1 VVEIEPSAGPHS
13 VKATAVDYFARGL
26 GQLELLTH
34 SNKLVGGGMRFTRT
48 SKALGI
54 VAIAAVALTGCSNA
68 PSTPGGGGR
77 ATSDPNRIITAYSNE
92 PLNPLLPANTN
103 EAFGSRVVEL
113 LFEGLR
119 AYDSSGRPINALAES
134 IETADA
140 QNWTIKVKKGAK
152 FTNGEEITAK
162 TFVDSWNFAAL
173 STNLQSNGSFFES
186 IEGYDAVSAVQTTT
200 GAGGKTTTMPA
211 PTARIMSGLVLK
223 DDSTISVKLAQ
234 PEADWSLRLGYSA
247 FYPLPSSAIQDPK
260 TYGENPVGNGP
271 YRFAKEGSWVHDQ
284 SISLVRNDAY
294 DGPRKAQNGGVT
306 FKFYTDPGP
315 AYTDLQADNLD
326 VSDVLPSNALKTYKT
341 DFQGRNA
348 AKPVAV
354 NATLIIPPY
363 NLNFQGEA
371 GTLRRRA
378 LSYAINREEICKVVF
393 NGTRT
398 PATEFTAP
406 VLEGYSDTIPGNEV
420 LKFDPAKA
428 KDLWDHAEAIQPY
441 DASKPLRIASNTDGG
456 NKEWIDAVAN
466 GFKNNLGISAEVQ
479 PLAKFAELLDLRKS
493 LSLPGLTRGG
503 WQGDYPS
510 LYNFLG
516 PVWKTGASA
525 NFEKF
530 SYPEF
535 EQLLQEGLGAT
546 ETSEAN
552 AKFNKAQEVLFKEL
566 PGLPLWYTN
575 APIVWSNNVSS
586 AETGW
591 NGTILYY
598 SISAK

>member
-1 VVEIEPSAGPHS
+1 
-13 VKATAVDYFARGL
+13 
-26 GQLELLTH
+26 
-34 SNKLVGGGMRFTRT
+34 MRFKRT

-54 VAIAAVALTGCSNA
+54 VAIAALALTGC
-68 PSTPGGGGR
+68 GGGGTTGG
-77 ATSDPNRIITAYSNE
+77 ATASSDPNKIITAYSNE
-92 PLNPLLPANTN
+92 PQNPLLPANTS
-103 EAFGSRVVEL
+103 EVLGGRVVEL

-119 AYDSSGRPINALAES
+119 AYDPSGKPVNAVAES
-134 IETADA
+134 IESADA
-140 QNWTIKVKKGAK
+140 QNWTIKVKKGTK

-173 STNLQSNGSFFES
+173 STNLQVNGTFFES
-186 IEGYDAVSAVQTTT
+186 IEGYDAVSAVQKATSADGKVTTT
-200 GAGGKTTTMPA
+200 PA
-211 PTARIMSGLVLK
+211 PTAQTMSGLVLK

-247 FYPLPSSAIQDPK
+247 FYPLPSAALKDPK

-271 YRFAKEGSWVHDQ
+271 YKMAKEGAWVHDQ
-284 SISLVRNDAY
+284 SISLVKNADY
-294 DGPRKAQNGGVT
+294 SGPRAAKNGGVT

-326 VSDVLPSNALKTYKT
+326 VTSDLPSNALKTYT
-341 DFQGRNA
+341 SDFQGRNA
-348 AKPVAV
+348 AKPVAS
-354 NATLIIPPY
+354 NGTLNIPAY
-363 NLNFQGEA
+363 NPNFQGEA
-371 GTLRRRA
+371 GKLRRQA

-398 PATEFTAP
+398 PATEYTAP
-406 VLEGYSDTIPGNEV
+406 VLDGYSNKIPGSEV

-428 KDLWDHAEAIQPY
+428 KDLWAQAEKIKPY
-441 DASKPLRIASNTDGG
+441 DGSKPLQIASNTDGG

-466 GFKNNLGISAEVQ
+466 GFKNNLGIQAEIQ
-479 PLAKFAELLDLRKS
+479 PFAKFAEVLNLRKS
-493 LSLPGLTRGG
+493 QSLPGLTRAG

-516 PVWKTGASA
+516 PVWKTGASS
-525 NFEKF
+525 NYEKF

-535 EQLLQEGLGAT
+535 DKLLQEGLAAKDTG
-546 ETSEAN
+546 EAN

-566 PGLPLWYTN
+566 PGLPLWYLN
-575 APIVWSNNVSS
+575 RPIVWSNNVIS

-591 NGTILYY
+591 NGGILYY
-598 SISAK
+598 NISAK